1 MDKEKLDNLQ
11 AVLEAT
17 EVWPCQYMFKFIVP
31 VDNHEYLI
39 ELVGDAEVILKPS
52 KKGNY
57 MSVTIKK
64 MLQTPEEVIKI
75 YVKVSSVEGIISL

>member
-1 MDKEKLDNLQ
+1 MDKEKLESLK

-17 EVWPCQYMFKFIVP
+17 ETWPCSYVFKFIVP

-39 ELVGDAEVILKPS
+39 ELVGDGDISLRAS

-64 MLQTPEEVIKI
+64 MLHSPEEVIKI

>member
-1 MDKEKLDNLQ
+1 MDKKKLDSLK
-11 AVLEAT
+11 AVLAET
-17 EVWPCQYMFKFIVP
+17 ETWPCQYLFKFIVP

-39 ELVGDAEVILKPS
+39 ELVGEAEVSLRPS

-64 MLQTPEEVIKI
+64 MLHSPEEVIKI

>member
-1 MDKEKLDNLQ
+1 MDKDKLDSLK
-11 AVLEAT
+11 AVLAET
-17 EVWPCQYMFKFIVP
+17 ETWPCLYLFKFIVP

-39 ELVGDAEVILKPS
+39 ELVGEAEVSLRPS

-64 MLQTPEEVIKI
+64 MLQSPEEVIKI
-75 YVKVSSVEGIISL
+75 YVLVSKVEGIISL